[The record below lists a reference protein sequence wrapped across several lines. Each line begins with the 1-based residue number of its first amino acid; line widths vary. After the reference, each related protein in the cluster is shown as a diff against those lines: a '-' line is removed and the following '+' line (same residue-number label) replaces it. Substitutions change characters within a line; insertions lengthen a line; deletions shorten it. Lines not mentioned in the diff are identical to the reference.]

1 MMKNLKSILALGL
14 AGLLCLPL
22 LAQQPEKKD
31 QPAKKQPAAA
41 KKGPGT
47 RTSPHET
54 VYARVGPS
62 RTLVSIN
69 YGRPFTQRGGKAD
82 AEVRKIWG
90 GLVKWDVADRLG
102 SDEATTITLQ
112 HPIQIGETTI
122 PAGIHALYI
131 IPSESGTS
139 KLAFSKNA
147 TKWGIPVDEKS
158 DIARVDLKKETL
170 EQPVNQLTIAV
181 ENDPP
186 TDGVIKIMW
195 EKTQYSVAFTPKP

>member
-1 MMKNLKSILALGL
+1 MMKNLKSILVLAF
-14 AGLLCLPL
+14 AGLLCVSLS
-22 LAQQPEKKD
+22 AQQPEKK
-31 QPAKKQPAAA
+31 QSEKKQATAG

-54 VYARVGPS
+54 VFARVGPS
-62 RTLVSIN
+62 RTLVSIT
-69 YGRPFTQRGGKAD
+69 YGRPFTQKGGKATE
-82 AEVRKIWG
+82 EVRQIWG
-90 GLVKWDVADRLG
+90 KLVPWDKADRLG

-122 PAGIHALYI
+122 PAGVHALYI

-139 KLAFSKNA
+139 KLAFSKNVA
-147 TKWGIPVDEKS
+147 KWGIPVDEKS

-170 EQPVNQLTIAV
+170 DQPVNQLTIAV
-181 ENDPP
+181 ENEPP